1 MAFPLR
7 SAFRRTRLYQVH
19 LSPRTTCRA
28 VDLTHYFEGRPMTTQ
43 SPSFNRQFVH
53 GVSWTVTSH
62 RTLRARQGR
71 QAFEARLRRTRAGD
85 WRELGLI
92 SLPGL
97 ESESGLPESIAAS
110 AVGSIQSN
118 MCRASL
124 SLVVTVTYDIRQFR
138 PSVPRKD
145 RKWRP
150 VDQHAGI

>member
-1 MAFPLR
+1 MDKGVIQSKASLAFPLR

-28 VDLTHYFEGRPMTTQ
+28 VDLTYYLEGRPMTTQ

-53 GVSWTVTSH
+53 GLSWTVTSH

-85 WRELGLI
+85 WRDLGLI

-118 MCRASL
+118 LSPSPTISSSSGHRFPAKIASGAL
-124 SLVVTVTYDIRQFR
+124 
-138 PSVPRKD
+138 
-145 RKWRP
+145 
-150 VDQHAGI
+150 